1 MFLSSVKVFKAANKN
16 IEKNIQSLS
25 IVQYYFTCERTEVYE
40 RDIFLFL
47 IVINPVLFA
56 FSTILKK

>member
-25 IVQYYFTCERTEVYE
+25 IVQYYFICERTQVYE

-47 IVINPVLFA
+47 IVVNPVLFA